1 MHSKIWYMQSQRDPP
16 QTERYTQTKSK
27 RIEKVFHAN
36 GKGKHAGVAIL
47 ISNKINFKT
56 QAILRDKE
64 AYYIMIKGTIQQKDT
79 ALVNILHAPYIGAPK
94 YVKHK
99 GRDHVQGF

>member
-1 MHSKIWYMQSQRDPP
+1 MAKEKIPIFMLLPRDPS
-16 QTERYTQTKSK
+16 QIERHTQTKSK

-56 QAILRDKE
+56 
-64 AYYIMIKGTIQQKDT
+64 
-79 ALVNILHAPYIGAPK
+79 
-94 YVKHK
+94 
-99 GRDHVQGF
+99 